1 VIGDRARSA
10 RDAWGDARCNAPAV
24 VGGRADRVTWRG
36 WSALRAVTRRRTA
49 LVGLIIVG
57 LVVVAAVLAPVIAP
71 YPPTQM
77 HARDRL
83 QGPSAA
89 YWLGTD
95 ESGRD
100 LFSRILYGA
109 RISAVAA
116 AASTAL
122 ALAIGVPVGLV
133 AGYRGGRL
141 DDVLMRILDGFLAIP
156 PILLALTLLA
166 ALGPSQINVILAVGA
181 LGVPLSARITRAAVL
196 VERERDYTLAA
207 RATGATDRHIMW
219 RILLPNCLA
228 PLIVTA
234 SLLAAN
240 AILLEAALSF
250 LGLGVQP
257 PAASWGVL
265 LQIGYGYMSHSVWYV
280 TFPGLCIFFLVWS
293 LNVLG
298 DALRD
303 GLDPRL
309 RGV

>member
-1 VIGDRARSA
+1 MAMTVATRERAAQPARRGSRSL
-10 RDAWGDARCNAPAV
+10 RLV
-24 VGGRADRVTWRG
+24 VH
-36 WSALRAVTRRRTA
+36 RTA
-49 LVGLIIVG
+49 LGGLIIV
-57 LVVVAAVLAPVIAP
+57 LVVLVAAALAPVIAP
-71 YPPTQM
+71 YEPTKM
-77 HARDRL
+77 HVRDRL
-83 QGPSAA
+83 EGPSRAHL
-89 YWLGTD
+89 LGTD

-122 ALAIGVPVGLV
+122 ALAAGVPIGLV
-133 AGYRGGRL
+133 AGYRGGRT

-166 ALGPSQINVILAVGA
+166 TLGPSLVNVILAVGA
-181 LGVPLSARITRAAVL
+181 LGVPLTARITRASVL
-196 VERERDYTLAA
+196 VEREKDYTLAA
-207 RATGATDRHIMW
+207 TAIGATDPYIMW
-219 RILLPNCLA
+219 RILLPNSLT

-257 PAASWGVL
+257 PEASWGVL
-265 LQIGYGYMSHSVWYV
+265 LQLGYGYMSHSVWYV
-280 TFPGLCIFFLVWS
+280 TFPGLCIVLLVWS

-309 RGV
+309 RGL

>member
-1 VIGDRARSA
+1 MATVA
-10 RDAWGDARCNAPAV
+10 APAILTE
-24 VGGRADRVTWRG
+24 RKKRRSWRRFG
-36 WSALRAVTRRRTA
+36 SLHAIVRRKTA
-49 LVGLIIVG
+49 LVGLIIVT
-57 LVVVAAVLAPVIAP
+57 LVVIAAILAPQIAP
-71 YPPTQM
+71 YAPTKM

-83 QGPSAA
+83 EGPSSAH
-89 YWLGTD
+89 WLGTD

-116 AASTAL
+116 ASATAL
-122 ALAIGVPVGLV
+122 ALIAGIPIGLIG
-133 AGYRGGRL
+133 GYRGGFV
-141 DDVLMRILDGFLAIP
+141 DDALMRVLDGFLAIP
-156 PILLALTLLA
+156 PVLLALTLLA
-166 ALGPSQINVILAVGA
+166 ALGPSQINVIIAVGA
-181 LGVPLSARITRAAVL
+181 LGMPLTARITRASVL
-196 VERERDYTLAA
+196 VERERDYTFAA
-207 RATGATDRHIMW
+207 RAIGASDGYIMW
-219 RILLPNCLA
+219 RILLPNSLP

-257 PAASWGVL
+257 PRASWGVL
-265 LQIGYGYMSHSVWYV
+265 LQLGYGYMSHSVWYV
-280 TFPGLCIFFLVWS
+280 TFPGICIFLLVWS

-309 RGV
+309 RGL

>member
-1 VIGDRARSA
+1 MTES
-10 RDAWGDARCNAPAV
+10 
-24 VGGRADRVTWRG
+24 TL
-36 WSALRAVTRRRTA
+36 ALSGNVSGTKTATRRRWWTQGTVGAIVRRKTA
-49 LVGLIIVG
+49 LAGLIIIL
-57 LVVVAAVLAPVIAP
+57 LVIGGAVLAPEIAP
-71 YPPTQM
+71 FSPTKM

-83 QGPSAA
+83 QGPSLT
-89 YWLGTD
+89 YLMGTD

-100 LFSRILYGA
+100 LFSRVLYGA
-109 RISAVAA
+109 RISVVAA

-122 ALAIGVPVGLV
+122 ALAIGIPMGMFG
-133 AGYRGGRL
+133 GYRGGFV
-141 DDVLMRILDGFLAIP
+141 DDALMRVLDGFLAIP
-156 PILLALTLLA
+156 PVLLALTLLA
-166 ALGPSQINVILAVGA
+166 ALGPSQLNVILAMGA
-181 LGVPLSARITRAAVL
+181 LGMPLTARITRASVL

-207 RATGATDRHIMW
+207 RAGGATDQHIMW
-219 RILLPNCLA
+219 RILLPNSLP

-257 PAASWGVL
+257 PQASWGVL
-265 LQIGYGYMSHSVWYV
+265 LQLGYGYMSHSVWYV
-280 TFPGLCIFFLVWS
+280 TFPGICIFLLVWS

-309 RGV
+309 RGF

>member
-1 VIGDRARSA
+1 MQQTAGMT
-10 RDAWGDARCNAPAV
+10 APAV
-24 VGGRADRVTWRG
+24 VSERAQRATWRG
-36 WSALRAVTRRRTA
+36 WSALHAVTRRRTA
-49 LVGLIIVG
+49 FVGLIIVA

-83 QGPSAA
+83 QGPSGA

-100 LFSRILYGA
+100 LFSRLLYGA

-207 RATGATDRHIMW
+207 RATGATDRYIMW

>member
-1 VIGDRARSA
+1 MAERTFALSGNVSGTRSA
-10 RDAWGDARCNAPAV
+10 TKRRWWREGT
-24 VGGRADRVTWRG
+24 VGTIV
-36 WSALRAVTRRRTA
+36 RRKTA
-49 LVGLIIVG
+49 LAGLIIVL
-57 LVVVAAVLAPVIAP
+57 LVVAGAALAPEIAP
-71 YPPTQM
+71 FNPTKM

-83 QGPSAA
+83 QGPSLT
-89 YWLGTD
+89 YLLGTD

-100 LFSRILYGA
+100 LFSRVLYGA
-109 RISAVAA
+109 RISVVAA

-122 ALAIGVPVGLV
+122 ALATGIPIGLFG
-133 AGYRGGRL
+133 GYRGGFV
-141 DDVLMRILDGFLAIP
+141 DDAMMRVLDGFLAIP
-156 PILLALTLLA
+156 PVLLALTLLA
-166 ALGPSQINVILAVGA
+166 ALGPSQLNVIIAMAA
-181 LGVPLSARITRAAVL
+181 LGMPLTARITRASVL

-207 RATGATDRHIMW
+207 RAGGATDGHIMW
-219 RILLPNCLA
+219 KILLPNSLP

-257 PAASWGVL
+257 PRASWGVL
-265 LQIGYGYMSHSVWYV
+265 LQLGYGYMSHSVWYV
-280 TFPGLCIFFLVWS
+280 TFPGICIFLLVWS

-309 RGV
+309 RGF

>member
-1 VIGDRARSA
+1 VAQQTAGMA
-10 RDAWGDARCNAPAV
+10 APLIA
-24 VGGRADRVTWRG
+24 GEHGRRRNWRG
-36 WSALRAVTRRRTA
+36 WSSLRAIVRRKTA
-49 LVGLIIVG
+49 LAGLLILL
-57 LVVVAAVLAPVIAP
+57 LVIVAALFAPQLAPYAP
-71 YPPTQM
+71 TKM

-83 QGPSAA
+83 QGPSRE

-109 RISAVAA
+109 RISIVVASA
-116 AASTAL
+116 ATAL
-122 ALAIGVPVGLV
+122 ALAVGVPIGLLG
-133 AGYRGGRL
+133 GYRGGFV
-141 DDVLMRILDGFLAIP
+141 DDALMRVLDGFLAIP
-156 PILLALTLLA
+156 PVLLALTLLA
-166 ALGPSQINVILAVGA
+166 ALGPSQFNAIVAVGA
-181 LGVPLSARITRAAVL
+181 LGMPLSARITRASVL
-196 VERERDYTLAA
+196 VERERDYTFAA
-207 RATGATDRHIMW
+207 RAMGASDRYIMW
-219 RILLPNCLA
+219 RILLPNSLP

-257 PAASWGVL
+257 PRASWGVL
-265 LQIGYGYMSHSVWYV
+265 LQLGYGYMSHSVWYV
-280 TFPGLCIFFLVWS
+280 TFPGICIVLLVWS

-309 RGV
+309 RGI

>member
-1 VIGDRARSA
+1 VAAPLIVGERAQR
-10 RDAWGDARCNAPAV
+10 R
-24 VGGRADRVTWRG
+24 TWRG
-36 WSALRAVTRRRTA
+36 WSSLRAIARRKTA
-49 LVGLIIVG
+49 LAGLVILV
-57 LVVVAAVLAPVIAP
+57 LVVVAAIFAPQLAP
-71 YPPTQM
+71 YEPTRM

-83 QGPSAA
+83 QGPSRE

-109 RISAVAA
+109 RISIVAA
-116 AASTAL
+116 SAATAL
-122 ALAIGVPVGLV
+122 ALVVGIPIGLIG
-133 AGYRGGRL
+133 GYRGGFV
-141 DDVLMRILDGFLAIP
+141 DDALMRILDGFLAIP
-156 PILLALTLLA
+156 PVLLALTLLA
-166 ALGPSQINVILAVGA
+166 ALGPSQVNVIVAMGA
-181 LGVPLSARITRAAVL
+181 LGMPLTARITRASVL
-196 VERERDYTLAA
+196 VERERDYTFAA
-207 RATGATDRHIMW
+207 RAMGASDGYIMW
-219 RILLPNCLA
+219 RILLPNSLP

-257 PAASWGVL
+257 PRASWGVL
-265 LQIGYGYMSHSVWYV
+265 LQLGYGYMSHSVWYV
-280 TFPGLCIFFLVWS
+280 TFPGICIFLLVWS

-309 RGV
+309 RGI

>member
-1 VIGDRARSA
+1 MSDLAEPRVSMLTDVSA
-10 RDAWGDARCNAPAV
+10 DAVAPAP
-24 VGGRADRVTWRG
+24 RASRTKQ
-36 WSALRAVTRRRTA
+36 AFRAITRRKTA
-49 LVGLIIVG
+49 LIGLIFV
-57 LVVVAAVLAPVIAP
+57 LVVVFAAIAAPVIAP

-83 QGPSAA
+83 QGPSVD
-89 YWLGTD
+89 YWFGTD

-100 LFSRILYGA
+100 LFTRILYGA
-109 RISAVAA
+109 RFSIAA
-116 AASTAL
+116 AVFSTAL
-122 ALAIGVPVGLV
+122 ALALGVPIGLL
-133 AGYRGGRL
+133 AGYRSGVV

-156 PILLALTLLA
+156 PVLLALTLLA
-166 ALGPSQINVILAVGA
+166 ALGPSLGNVILAVGA
-181 LGVPLSARITRAAVL
+181 LGMPLSARITRASVL

-207 RATGATDRHIMW
+207 RAVGATDRYIML
-219 RILLPNCLA
+219 RILLPNSLP

-257 PAASWGVL
+257 PRASWGVL
-265 LQIGYGYMSHSVWYV
+265 LQLGYGYMSHSYWYV
-280 TFPGLCIFFLVWS
+280 VIPGVCIVLLVWS
-293 LNVLG
+293 FNVIG

-309 RGV
+309 RGA

>member
-1 VIGDRARSA
+1 MT
-10 RDAWGDARCNAPAV
+10 APAV
-24 VGGRADRVTWRG
+24 AGGRVDRVTWRG

-83 QGPSAA
+83 QGPGAA

>member
-1 VIGDRARSA
+1 VSDLASPRIVVQGAQNAEAVAVAPRASRT
-10 RDAWGDARCNAPAV
+10 RQ
-24 VGGRADRVTWRG
+24 
-36 WSALRAVTRRRTA
+36 ALRAITRRKTA
-49 LVGLIIVG
+49 LIGLIFV
-57 LVVVAAVLAPVIAP
+57 LVVVLAAIVAPLIAP
-71 YPPTQM
+71 YPPTEM

-83 QGPSAA
+83 QGPSMD

-109 RISAVAA
+109 RFSVAA
-116 AASTAL
+116 AVLSTGL
-122 ALAIGVPVGLV
+122 ALLLGVPIGLL
-133 AGYRGGRL
+133 AGYRSGFV
-141 DDVLMRILDGFLAIP
+141 DDALMRILDGFLAIP
-156 PILLALTLLA
+156 PVLLALTLLA
-166 ALGPSQINVILAVGA
+166 ALGPSLGNVILAVGA
-181 LGVPLSARITRAAVL
+181 LGMPLSARITRASVL

-207 RATGATDRHIMW
+207 RSIGATDRYIML
-219 RILLPNCLA
+219 RILLPNSLP

-257 PAASWGVL
+257 PRASWGVL
-265 LQIGYGYMSHSVWYV
+265 LQLGYGYMSHSYWYV
-280 TFPGLCIFFLVWS
+280 VIPGVCIVLLVWS
-293 LNVLG
+293 FNVIG

-309 RGV
+309 RGA

>member
-1 VIGDRARSA
+1 MT
-10 RDAWGDARCNAPAV
+10 APAV
-24 VGGRADRVTWRG
+24 VRNEARRQESRART
-36 WSALRAVTRRRTA
+36 SLQAIARRRTA
-49 LVGLIIVG
+49 LLGLVIVVI
-57 LVVVAAVLAPVIAP
+57 VVVAAILAPVIAP
-71 YPPTQM
+71 YPPTEM
-77 HARDRL
+77 NARDRL
-83 QGPSAA
+83 TGPSPSH
-89 YWLGTD
+89 WLGTD

-100 LFSRILYGA
+100 LYSRILYGA
-109 RISAVAA
+109 RVSVVTATAA
-116 AASTAL
+116 TAL
-122 ALAIGVPVGLV
+122 AMLGGIPIGVI

-141 DDVLMRILDGFLAIP
+141 DSVLMRILDGFLAIP

-166 ALGPSQINVILAVGA
+166 ALGPNLVNVILAVGA
-181 LGVPLSARITRAAVL
+181 LGVPLTARIARASVL

-207 RATGATDRHIMW
+207 RAAGASDRYIMW
-219 RILLPNCLA
+219 RILLPSSLA

-257 PAASWGVL
+257 PAASWGML
-265 LQIGYGYMSHSVWYV
+265 LQLGYGYMSHSVWYV
-280 TFPGLCIFFLVWS
+280 TIPGVCIFLLVWA

-309 RGV
+309 RGL

>member
-1 VIGDRARSA
+1 VAQQTAEVAAPLIVSERAQR
-10 RDAWGDARCNAPAV
+10 RY
-24 VGGRADRVTWRG
+24 WRG
-36 WSALRAVTRRRTA
+36 WSSLRAIARRKTA
-49 LVGLIIVG
+49 LVGLVILV
-57 LVVVAAVLAPVIAP
+57 LVVVAAIFAPQLAPFE
-71 YPPTQM
+71 PTKM

-83 QGPSAA
+83 QGPSRE

-109 RISAVAA
+109 RISIVAA
-116 AASTAL
+116 SAATAL
-122 ALAIGVPVGLV
+122 ALAAGIPIGLIG
-133 AGYRGGRL
+133 GYRGGFV
-141 DDVLMRILDGFLAIP
+141 DDALMRVLDGFLAIP
-156 PILLALTLLA
+156 PVLLALTLLA
-166 ALGPSQINVILAVGA
+166 ALGPSQFNVIVAMGA
-181 LGVPLSARITRAAVL
+181 LGMPLTARITRASVL
-196 VERERDYTLAA
+196 VERERDYTFAA
-207 RATGATDRHIMW
+207 RAMGASDGYIMW
-219 RILLPNCLA
+219 RILLPNSLP

-257 PAASWGVL
+257 PRASWGVL
-265 LQIGYGYMSHSVWYV
+265 LQLGYGYMSHSVWYV
-280 TFPGLCIFFLVWS
+280 TIPGICIFLLVWS

-309 RGV
+309 RGL

>member
-1 VIGDRARSA
+1 MQQTAGMT
-10 RDAWGDARCNAPAV
+10 APAV
-24 VGGRADRVTWRG
+24 VGGRAQRGTWRG
-36 WSALRAVTRRRTA
+36 WTALHAVTRRQTA
-49 LVGLIIVG
+49 LIGLIIVG

-83 QGPSAA
+83 QGPSGA
-89 YWLGTD
+89 YWFGTD

-116 AASTAL
+116 AASTGL

-181 LGVPLSARITRAAVL
+181 LGMPLSARITRAAVL

-207 RATGATDRHIMW
+207 RATGATDRYIMW
-219 RILLPNCLA
+219 QILLPNCLA

-265 LQIGYGYMSHSVWYV
+265 LQIGYGYMSHNGWYV
-280 TFPGLCIFFLVWS
+280 TIPGLCIFFLVWS

>member
-1 VIGDRARSA
+1 LSSLHAIV
-10 RDAWGDARCNAPAV
+10 
-24 VGGRADRVTWRG
+24 
-36 WSALRAVTRRRTA
+36 RRKTA
-49 LVGLIIVG
+49 LIGLLIVA
-57 LVVVAAVLAPVIAP
+57 LVVVAAILAPQIAP
-71 YPPTQM
+71 FEPTKM

-83 QGPSAA
+83 QGPSAE

-116 AASTAL
+116 ASATAL
-122 ALAIGVPVGLV
+122 AMAVGIPIGLIC
-133 AGYRGGRL
+133 GYRGGFV
-141 DDVLMRILDGFLAIP
+141 DDVLMRVLDGFLAIP
-156 PILLALTLLA
+156 PVLLALTLLA
-166 ALGPSQINVILAVGA
+166 ALGPSQINVIIAVGA
-181 LGVPLSARITRAAVL
+181 LGMPLTARITRASVL

-207 RATGATDRHIMW
+207 RAIGATDGYIMW
-219 RILLPNCLA
+219 RILLPNSLP

-257 PAASWGVL
+257 PRASWGVL
-265 LQIGYGYMSHSVWYV
+265 LQLGYGYMSHSVWYV
-280 TFPGLCIFFLVWS
+280 TFPGICIFLLVWS

-309 RGV
+309 RGL

>member
-1 VIGDRARSA
+1 MAQHTATVPTRPLIGERAR
-10 RDAWGDARCNAPAV
+10 RR
-24 VGGRADRVTWRG
+24 TWRG
-36 WSALRAVTRRRTA
+36 LSSLHAIVRRKTA
-49 LVGLIIVG
+49 LIGLLIVA
-57 LVVVAAVLAPVIAP
+57 LVVVAAILAPQIAP
-71 YPPTQM
+71 FEPTKM

-83 QGPSAA
+83 QGPSAE

-116 AASTAL
+116 ASATAL
-122 ALAIGVPVGLV
+122 AMAVGIPIGLIC
-133 AGYRGGRL
+133 GYRGGFV
-141 DDVLMRILDGFLAIP
+141 DDVLMRVLDGFLAIP
-156 PILLALTLLA
+156 PVLLALTLLA
-166 ALGPSQINVILAVGA
+166 ALGPSQINVIIAVGA
-181 LGVPLSARITRAAVL
+181 LGMPLTARITRASVL

-207 RATGATDRHIMW
+207 RAIGATDGHIMW
-219 RILLPNCLA
+219 RILLPNSLP

-257 PAASWGVL
+257 PRASWGVL
-265 LQIGYGYMSHSVWYV
+265 LQLGYGYMSHSVWYV
-280 TFPGLCIFFLVWS
+280 TFPGICIFLLVWS

-309 RGV
+309 RGL